1 MKIIGYARTTINDN
15 DLDAQI
21 NILSDFGCDEVYQ
34 ESFDITND
42 KHLISELE
50 TVLNGLETGDT
61 LVICRLNR
69 LGRSTRQLTEL
80 TQTFKDTGIHLVSL
94 HEEIDTRHPMGEIY
108 FKLMNGLATME
119 CDLITERTLIGLSNA
134 RKKGKIGGRP
144 KIDART
150 VKKIRHLYHEKKET
164 IQFISSKCNVSVG
177 TCYKYINLS
186 EADVAKLSQE

>member
-1 MKIIGYARTTINDN
+1 MKIIGYARTTITDD

-21 NILSDFGCDEVYQ
+21 KVLSDYGCDEIYQ
-34 ESFDITND
+34 ESFDITHD
-42 KHLISELE
+42 KQLISELE
-50 TVLNGLETGDT
+50 TVLSSLTHGDT

-80 TQTFKDTGIHLVSL
+80 TQKFNGSGIHLVSL
-94 HEEIDTRHPMGEIY
+94 DEEIDTRHPMGEIY

-119 CDLITERTLIGLSNA
+119 CDLIKERTLIGLDNA

-144 KIDART
+144 KIDKRT
-150 VKKIRHLYHEKKET
+150 IKKIRHLYHEKKET

-186 EADVAKLSQE
+186 EADVVKISQK